1 MIYWHGK
8 IPKVDNTDIENPVV
22 TWLDGYHCN
31 SIEQL
36 QGLDAHLVT
45 PEIPYMV
52 AAGVESFFYKFT
64 DEVEFY
70 ALTNFNQDEQ
80 VN

>member
-1 MIYWHGK
+1 MIYWHGR
-8 IPKVDNTDIENPVV
+8 IPKINADESV

-36 QGLDAHLVT
+36 HGLEAHLVT

-52 AAGVESFFYKFT
+52 AAGVESFFYQFN
-64 DEVEFY
+64 DETEFY
-70 ALTNFNQDEQ
+70 ALTDFNKDEQ